1 VLLDPE
7 VPEERRSA
15 VVDQVKRQL
24 DAGGA
29 ALKGDSDWGM
39 RKLSFEIDHRRE
51 AEYHLFQFESSPEL
65 LTQLEHSLSI
75 DDSVLRHRIIRL
87 PGEAPDTPP
96 TPPEEAPRRP
106 AEDRDGPPRGRGRD
120 SYRSGRDEGEQ
131 DDSSGTAEAVEAP
144 AQAAPEAPARRC
156 RRPLPSRL
164 PSPLPRSRPRSRPPS
179 RPPKSRAPEPPAG
192 PHPGRTRVAQARFQ
206 KTSRRMRQGTRARRS
221 EGSVPL
227 LTL

>member
-1 VLLDPE
+1 MLLDPE

-144 AQAAPEAPARRC
+144 AQAAPEAPAEA
-156 RRPLPSRL
+156 LPEA
-164 PSPLPRSRPRSRPPS
+164 
-179 RPPKSRAPEPPAG
+179 APEPAPEPASTES
-192 PHPGRTRVAQARFQ
+192 PQEPATEPPAEEPGA
-206 KTSRRMRQGTRARRS
+206 
-221 EGSVPL
+221 
-227 LTL
+227 